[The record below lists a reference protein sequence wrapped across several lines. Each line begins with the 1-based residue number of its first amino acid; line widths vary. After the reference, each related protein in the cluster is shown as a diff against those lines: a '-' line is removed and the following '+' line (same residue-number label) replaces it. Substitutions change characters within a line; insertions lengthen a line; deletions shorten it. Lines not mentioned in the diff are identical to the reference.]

1 MEISMTEV
9 MRRIKLAQL
18 ESELLDIRFNIKR
31 HEGIVN
37 SVKITDSKFKN
48 TSKKKILNLIKEK
61 NRLVDLITES
71 MFLDV
76 EL

>member
-1 MEISMTEV
+1 MTEV